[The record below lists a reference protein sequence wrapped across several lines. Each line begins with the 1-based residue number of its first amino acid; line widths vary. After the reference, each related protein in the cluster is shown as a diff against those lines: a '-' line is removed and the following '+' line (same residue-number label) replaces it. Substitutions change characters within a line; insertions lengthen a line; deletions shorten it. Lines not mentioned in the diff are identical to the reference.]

1 MREILRLRLRMTKGA
16 GAGDPSAVAQDDK
29 GGPVR
34 EILRLCLRM
43 TGGGR
48 WSAALEEKI
57 SFLRENPLASCLR
70 SMVKSSKECVKAV
83 YR

>member
-16 GAGDPSAVAQDDK
+16 GAGDPSAAPQDDR
-29 GGPVR
+29 GPVR